1 MNAEMTMDET
11 VKEVWAETLVML
23 TEYGLDV
30 VGALIVLIV
39 GLWASGWARRLT
51 VRALD
56 KIESVDATLTG
67 FFSNLV
73 KYMVLA
79 FTVIMVLNQFGV
91 QTASLIAVL
100 GAAGLAIGLAMQG
113 TLSNVAA
120 GVMLLLFRPLAVGQ
134 FVEAGG
140 VSGTVK
146 VINLFTTELATLDNV
161 QLIVPNS
168 QIWADTI
175 KNYSVYQTRRIDIV
189 MGIGYDDSI
198 DEAMDALREVYQ
210 ADDRVS
216 ADPEPAMYVTS
227 LGESSVDITVRLWCS
242 AADFWGLKTDLNKAF
257 KEVLDDKGIEI
268 PFPQRVIH
276 SRADDGEKKPK
287 KTTRKATGT
296 AGSELKEGE
305 SEKGESQQDVE
316 KTG

>member
-1 MNAEMTMDET
+1 MDET
-11 VKEVWAETLVML
+11 VKEVWSDTAALL

-30 VGALIVLIV
+30 VGAIIVLIV

-51 VRALD
+51 VRTLD
-56 KIESVDATLTG
+56 QIESVDATLTG

-73 KYMVLA
+73 KYAVLA
-79 FTVIMVLNQFGV
+79 FTLIMVLNQFGV

-168 QIWADTI
+168 KIWSDTI
-175 KNYSVYQTRRIDIV
+175 KNYSIYTTRRIDIV

-198 DEAMDALREVYQ
+198 DEAMGAFREIYAADA
-210 ADDRVS
+210 RVH

-227 LGESSVDITVRLWCS
+227 LGESSVDITVRLWCG
-242 AADFWGLKTDLNKAF
+242 ADDFWGLKTDLNKAF
-257 KEVLDDKGIEI
+257 KEVLDDRGIEI
-268 PFPQRVIH
+268 PFPQRVVH
-276 SRADDGEKKPK
+276 TRSDDCDKKPSKSAK
-287 KTTRKATGT
+287 K
-296 AGSELKEGE
+296 
-305 SEKGESQQDVE
+305 
-316 KTG
+316 

>member
-1 MNAEMTMDET
+1 MDET

-120 GVMLLLFRPLAVGQ
+120 GVMLLLFRPLSVGQ

-146 VINLFTTELATLDNV
+146 TISLFTTELATLDNV
-161 QLIVPNS
+161 QIIVPNS
-168 QIWADTI
+168 QIWSSTI
-175 KNYSVYQTRRIDIV
+175 TNYSVYDTRRIDIV
-189 MGIGYDDSI
+189 MGIGYGNSI
-198 DEAMDALREVYQ
+198 DDAMAALRDVYS
-210 ADDRVS
+210 ADSRVH
-216 ADPEPAMYVTS
+216 ADPEPAMYVTN
-227 LGESSVDITVRLWCS
+227 LGDSAVDITVRVWCA
-242 AADFWGLKTDLNKAF
+242 AADFWGLKTDLTKAF
-257 KEVLDDKGIEI
+257 KEALDAKGIEI
-268 PFPQRVIH
+268 PFPQRVVH
-276 SRADDGEKKPK
+276 TVKDAAE
-287 KTTRKATGT
+287 
-296 AGSELKEGE
+296 
-305 SEKGESQQDVE
+305 
-316 KTG
+316 

>member
-1 MNAEMTMDET
+1 MEDTVNKVWTET
-11 VKEVWAETLVML
+11 ITLL

-30 VGALIVLIV
+30 VGAIILLTL
-39 GLWASGWARRLT
+39 GLWASGWARRMT
-51 VRALD
+51 SRALGRV
-56 KIESVDATLTG
+56 KRVDATLSG

-73 KYMVLA
+73 RHAILA

-100 GAAGLAIGLAMQG
+100 GAAGLAIGLAIQG

-146 VINLFTTELATLDNV
+146 EINLFATELATLDNV

-175 KNYSVYQTRRIDIV
+175 KNYSVYTIRRIDIV
-189 MGIGYDDSI
+189 MGIGYGDSI
-198 DEAMDALREVYQ
+198 DEAMEAFREIFGNDERVY
-210 ADDRVS
+210 
-216 ADPEPAMYVTS
+216 ADPAPAMYVTS

-242 AADFWGLKTDLNKAF
+242 ASDFWALKTDLNKAF

-268 PFPQRVIH
+268 PFPQRVVH
-276 SRADDGEKKPK
+276 TRSDDGDKTPK
-287 KTTRKATGT
+287 KSDTVSPSTDNT
-296 AGSELKEGE
+296 ALKEGK
-305 SEKGESQQDVE
+305 SDKGKGQQDIE